1 MGSAAGTGGTEA
13 NFTQTQR
20 IPPQQRTL
28 ADLAQRALLGSLAE
42 QPNTPIPVPFAQSI
56 GALQSAMPFLMNQ
69 GFGGGGL
76 ASRLA
81 GGSSQG
87 FGLPPGSEGIPTP
100 QFGAVPTR
108 EELGLPD
115 RRENFPGLPTFEE
128 LEAADLVPPIRQSKG
143 TRKEERLER
152 RLEPERGRLE
162 ERIARRGE
170 KGRATGQAE
179 RKLGRIKR
187 RTGPTNVGGI

>member
-1 MGSAAGTGGTEA
+1 LGG
-13 NFTQTQR
+13 
-20 IPPQQRTL
+20 
-28 ADLAQRALLGSLAE
+28 LAE

-56 GALQSAMPFLMNQ
+56 GALQSMMPFLMNQ

-87 FGLPPGSEGIPTP
+87 FGLPPGSEGIATP
-100 QFGAVPTR
+100 EFGAVPTR

-128 LEAADLVPPIRQSKG
+128 LEAGDLVPGIRQSKG
-143 TRKEERLER
+143 TRKGERLER
-152 RLEPERGRLE
+152 KLQPERTRLENRIERRE
-162 ERIARRGE
+162 D
-170 KGRATGQAE
+170 KGRDTGAAE
-179 RKLGRIKR
+179 KKLERIKR
-187 RTGPTNVGGI
+187 RTARTNVGGI